1 MSILSYIVAIAI
13 LIIILKLIS
22 LPFKIIIKFI
32 FNSII
37 GGIILGICY
46 FFGIIVNV
54 YWWTVVL
61 TGLFGVPGFLISMV
75 ITVLL

>member
-1 MSILSYIVAIAI
+1 MNIVSYLVAIAI
-13 LIIILKLIS
+13 LVIILKLIS
-22 LPFKIIIKFI
+22 LPFRIIVKFI

-37 GGIILGICY
+37 GGIVLGICY

-61 TGLFGVPGFLISMV
+61 TGLFGLPGFLISMV
-75 ITVLL
+75 ITVIL